1 MPLFLNS
8 NIPNMDQK
16 IKIVI
21 KGKYTHIFLSPKLV
35 NLEAFY
41 FLFTDPKF
49 KKLLAIIIINK
60 AYFITH

>member
-8 NIPNMDQK
+8 DIPNINQK

-21 KGKYTHIFLSPKLV
+21 KDKYIYIFLSPKLV
-35 NLEAFY
+35 NLEALY
-41 FLFTDPKF
+41 PLFTNPKF
-49 KKLLAIIIINK
+49 KKLLAMIVVNK